1 MNLATKTKKIL
12 GVLRQEI
19 NNFQYL
25 NKKILNS
32 KMQFLKKIICY

>member
-32 KMQFLKKIICY
+32 KRQFLKKIICY